1 MNKMETI
8 DVNENYLNIDYLA
21 IYFISR
27 QANDLKDAER
37 WIELNKYKAYTFGI
51 YEYKILYLDIDSK
64 EYQSIPSDIMSKID
78 ANNVVIRL
86 FNNTDNH
93 VTYMLENINFDC
105 DSHEFYLNR
114 HLDIS
119 YICFRDK
126 ANIKEHIHN
135 LWNEDKKG
143 NYKRIKKLEVILYK
157 MVNGCQTTTMG
168 NIKCDIK
175 SSIDPSYLSK
185 LKIQRMPNLYIERIP
200 TLRYKKEVMRYGVVV
215 EIEGKRTPV
224 MLNGTDQKMLYITAL
239 LRYKAG
245 IPLYLHELYNN
256 SRGSKAADIKVDR
269 SKMKEWLT
277 EVYNTIIDNDG
288 NDAESWLNM
297 VARAGKQNLNGEEK
311 VRKSHPLPQAKSE
324 ANKRIENSLSGNP
337 SAIDC
342 CVLKTVMDENNVT
355 YYSFDI
361 PMEKIFLDEQLQH
374 LLDKFLTYIKKD

>member
-1 MNKMETI
+1 METI

-93 VTYMLENINFDC
+93 VTYMLENINFD
-105 DSHEFYLNR
+105 SHEFYLNR

-119 YICFRDK
+119 YICFRDE

-135 LWNEDKKG
+135 LWNKDKKG
-143 NYKRIKKLEVILYK
+143 NYKRIRKLEVILYK
-157 MVNGCQTTTMG
+157 MTNGCQTTTVG
-168 NIKCDIK
+168 NIECDIK
-175 SSIDPSYLSK
+175 SSIDPLYFSK

-256 SRGSKAADIKVDR
+256 SRGSKAADIKIDR

-297 VARAGKQNLNGEEK
+297 VARAGKQNLNEEEK

-324 ANKRIENSLSGNP
+324 ANKRIENSLSGNH

-342 CVLKTVMDENNVT
+342 CVLKTVMDENNAT

-374 LLDKFLTYIKKD
+374 LVDKFLTYIKRD